1 MNFFKI
7 ALLVMRLTK
16 MIVQI
21 KVDYDRCTGC
31 KECVKACSYGVLE
44 WFEDMPIIVN
54 PSSCAVCLE
63 CKKSCP
69 VNAISV
75 KEK

>member
-21 KVDYDRCTGC
+21 KIYYDRCTGC

-44 WFEDMPIIVN
+44 WFEDMPIVVN

-63 CKKSCP
+63 CKKI
-69 VNAISV
+69 VLLTR
-75 KEK
+75 

>member
-1 MNFFKI
+1 MPLVEWPLSIVLTRMTFEIKI
-7 ALLVMRLTK
+7 N
-16 MIVQI
+16 
-21 KVDYDRCTGC
+21 YDKCVSC

-44 WFEDMPIIVN
+44 WLDDAPIIVN
-54 PSSCAVCLE
+54 ASSCAACLE
-63 CKKSCP
+63 CGKNCP